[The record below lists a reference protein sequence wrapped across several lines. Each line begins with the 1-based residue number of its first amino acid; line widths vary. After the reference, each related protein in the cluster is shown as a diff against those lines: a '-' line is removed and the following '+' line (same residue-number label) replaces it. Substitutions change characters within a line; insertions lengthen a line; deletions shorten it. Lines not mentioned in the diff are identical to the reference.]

1 VQVTREIDDQTEV
14 GAVYMRSLLV
24 TQLRLALVVLGA
36 VTVLVGGLPALF
48 ALAPGL
54 REVDVLGLPLPW
66 VLLGGLVYPA
76 LIALGWFY
84 VHQAERTEREFVD
97 LVDRP

>member
-1 VQVTREIDDQTEV
+1 VTREIDDQTEM

-36 VTVLVGGLPALF
+36 VALLVGGLPALF
-48 ALAPGL
+48 ALVPGV

-66 VLLGGLVYPA
+66 LLLGGLVYPA
-76 LIALGWFY
+76 LVGLGWFY